1 MCFPDVKVYK
11 STEVSTVNYCN
22 AELGFGS
29 LWCGERDYKIKIKMA
44 SLACEKFH
52 GEVPAAVAPDPLHAF
67 EVALPGPDPGGGA
80 GGRVRVRV
88 RVALHR
94 YQLDLRFPFGTSH
107 SSTTQRENALLLLG
121 VDGAG
126 DIALA
131 EAGLPPK
138 CDHVYCSDLE
148 DCVVVVRAWE
158 RRLRE
163 LALEPSARG
172 GDASASD
179 PLQGLPSAAAAP
191 LRARLSGGDT
201 RAHILRNTL
210 EALDTCAP
218 VVEDRAFASASQA
231 MVEVAILSML
241 TQMPRP
247 ASSSANATVHGL
259 LGLDPALAQNA
270 LTFYTVGLNDDIS
283 IMLESARFGREFT
296 PHVKIKL
303 DADGRKRVLDALNL
317 WCSDAETK
325 EGISRRTSKILG
337 GCQLRVDTRDRY
349 GNVGAR
355 AAPAQTAHLHGG
367 AAVPRRADGV
377 PYR

>member
-1 MCFPDVKVYK
+1 M
-11 STEVSTVNYCN
+11 
-22 AELGFGS
+22 
-29 LWCGERDYKIKIKMA
+29 
-44 SLACEKFH
+44 
-52 GEVPAAVAPDPLHAF
+52 PAAVAPDPLHAF

-126 DIALA
+126 DITLA

-172 GDASASD
+172 ATPRLLIRFEAF
-179 PLQGLPSAAAAP
+179 PSAVAAP

-201 RAHILRNTL
+201 RAHILRTML

-218 VVEDRAFASASQA
+218 VVEGRAFASASQA

-241 TQMPRP
+241 TQIPRP
-247 ASSSANATVHGL
+247 SLSANATVHGL
-259 LGLDPALAQNA
+259 LGSTRLWPR
-270 LTFYTVGLNDDIS
+270 TRS
-283 IMLESARFGREFT
+283 RF
-296 PHVKIKL
+296 
-303 DADGRKRVLDALNL
+303 
-317 WCSDAETK
+317 
-325 EGISRRTSKILG
+325 
-337 GCQLRVDTRDRY
+337 TRW
-349 GNVGAR
+349 G
-355 AAPAQTAHLHGG
+355 
-367 AAVPRRADGV
+367 
-377 PYR
+377 